1 MFLGR
6 VARRTEVPFPEMG
19 AVEEGPAGDLGGW

>member
-6 VARRTEVPFPEMG
+6 VARWTEVPFPEMG
-19 AVEEGPAGDLGGW
+19 AVEEEPAGGLGAR